1 MIDSD
6 TLMLDCEER
15 MENVLKS
22 FKNILNNARTGRAN
36 PKMFDGLM
44 ISYYGVD
51 TLVNQISSISVPEGN
66 QIYIKPYDKS
76 ALPLIEKA
84 IFAANMGVTPQN
96 DGNGIR
102 IILPPMTEEN
112 RIKVVKDVRKSSEDA
127 KVQVRSIRQ
136 DINGALKQNEKDKEI
151 SEDML
156 DAYLKDVQDLTDKYI
171 KEIDVQLDIKV
182 KDIMTI

>member
-6 TLMLDCEER
+6 TLMLECEER
-15 MENVLKS
+15 MEACLNA
-22 FKNILNNARTGRAN
+22 FKNILMNARTGRAN
-36 PKMFDGLM
+36 PKMFDNLT

-51 TLVNQISSISVPEGN
+51 TKVNQISSISVPEGN
-66 QIYIKPYDKS
+66 QLYIKPYDKS
-76 ALPLIEKA
+76 TVGLIEKA
-84 IFAANMGVTPQN
+84 IFAANLGVTPQN
-96 DGNGIR
+96 DGNGVR

-112 RIKVVKDVRKSSEDA
+112 RMKVVKDVRKSSEDA
-127 KVQVRSIRQ
+127 KIQIRNVRQETNAS
-136 DINGALKQNEKDKEI
+136 LKQNEKDKEI

-171 KEIDVQLDIKV
+171 KEIDVLLEQKV

>member
-1 MIDSD
+1 MDSD
-6 TLMLDCEER
+6 TLLLECEER
-15 MENVLKS
+15 MEGAIQNFKEVLSK
-22 FKNILNNARTGRAN
+22 ARTGRAN
-36 PKMFDGLM
+36 PKMFDGLT

-156 DAYLKDVQDLTDKYI
+156 DAYLKDVQDLTDKFI
-171 KEIDVQLDIKV
+171 KEIDTLLDAKV
-182 KDIMTI
+182 NDIMTI